1 MRHLLLRLLNLFRRD
16 DATHELDREITAHL
30 ALLEEEH
37 HRRGLTPDQ
46 ARLAARRAMGSVALA
61 KDLHRDARSFVRLE
75 DLGRD
80 FRHAVRALRRAPGF
94 TLIAV
99 FALGLG
105 IGVNTTFFTI
115 VNAICLRGLPIE
127 SPDRVMYVS
136 GRDAQ
141 DRTANLSYVEFDELR
156 ARHFDTDKMIEAGDL
171 LMLDAREVLATFME
185 DGQPDAERFNQS
197 VPAAIARIVRGLD
210 KRTVRAYGEMVDLL
224 WKDGLTTAA
233 VKLEMLWNQLA
244 RTHDFSLLCGYS
256 MGNFYKDAV
265 VGEITR
271 LHTHLIADTGEAATI
286 N

>member
-1 MRHLLLRLLNLFRRD
+1 MNSQTKP
-16 DATHELDREITAHL
+16 DAKSGH
-30 ALLEEEH
+30 
-37 HRRGLTPDQ
+37 
-46 ARLAARRAMGSVALA
+46 
-61 KDLHRDARSFVRLE
+61 F
-75 DLGRD
+75 
-80 FRHAVRALRRAPGF
+80 HAVRFYETKESLCRIVAEFLGEGFVLGNPALV
-94 TLIAV
+94 IATPEH
-99 FALGLG
+99 GG
-105 IGVNTTFFTI
+105 CII
-115 VNAICLRGLPIE
+115 
-127 SPDRVMYVS
+127 
-136 GRDAQ
+136 
-141 DRTANLSYVEFDELR
+141 DELR

-256 MGNFYKDAV
+256 MGNFYKDAAIEDICSQHSHV
-265 VGEITR
+265 VSAEGVPTASGR
-271 LHTHLIADTGEAATI
+271 LRKASPTI

>member
-1 MRHLLLRLLNLFRRD
+1 VI
-16 DATHELDREITAHL
+16 ATP
-30 ALLEEEH
+30 EH
-37 HRRGLTPDQ
+37 G
-46 ARLAARRAMGSVALA
+46 GC
-61 KDLHRDARSFVRLE
+61 
-75 DLGRD
+75 
-80 FRHAVRALRRAPGF
+80 
-94 TLIAV
+94 I
-99 FALGLG
+99 
-105 IGVNTTFFTI
+105 I
-115 VNAICLRGLPIE
+115 
-127 SPDRVMYVS
+127 
-136 GRDAQ
+136 
-141 DRTANLSYVEFDELR
+141 DELR

-256 MGNFYKDAV
+256 MGNFYKDAAIEDICSQHSHV
-265 VGEITR
+265 VSAEGVPTASGR
-271 LHTHLIADTGEAATI
+271 LRKASPTI